1 MYTEYITS
9 YMQFIEKDKLS
20 KYQYPKFYD
29 FPTLYISPPYH
40 LRGPWWLPRRDG
52 FILPTSASCSRKLD
66 HSSANDSLLEA
77 PLSMNSVAR
86 FGVLGV
92 RRGVP
97 GTRSFPGILDVPGRA
112 RPACSRCSVF
122 NHQMGSRNYAFLVC
136 STDHRSSLGVQRS
149 VAIFGI
155 SSDQIGLKQGSVGNG
170 W

>member
-1 MYTEYITS
+1 MYGVRSILYIHECNYVYTEYITS

-97 GTRSFPGILDVPGRA
+97 GTRSFPGRLDVPGRA
-112 RPACSRCSVF
+112 RPACSRCSIFQLSDGLEKLCV
-122 NHQMGSRNYAFLVC
+122 
-136 STDHRSSLGVQRS
+136 LGMQY
-149 VAIFGI
+149 
-155 SSDQIGLKQGSVGNG
+155 
-170 W
+170 

>member
-1 MYTEYITS
+1 MYQSINIQSSMT
-9 YMQFIEKDKLS
+9 
-20 KYQYPKFYD
+20 

-66 HSSANDSLLEA
+66 HSSANVSLLEA

-112 RPACSRCSVF
+112 RPACSRCSIF
-122 NHQMGSRNYAFLVC
+122 NNQMGSRN
-136 STDHRSSLGVQRS
+136 
-149 VAIFGI
+149 
-155 SSDQIGLKQGSVGNG
+155 SSDLVLQHSPSFQPRSAAISCSIWNFFGSDRSRARKCRKWLVTICLYGVSMELR
-170 W
+170 